1 MSGPIDTDAP
11 AQDEQ
16 GIRYVQSR
24 PATSGVV
31 NARAG
36 RFVTR
41 RSSQPIPANQH
52 RRALHVLEDPTLI
65 TTLPIFWPVST

>member
-16 GIRYVQSR
+16 EIRYVQSR

-31 NARAG
+31 NADAG
-36 RFVTR
+36 RFATR
-41 RSSQPIPANQH
+41 RSSQPIPANQQ
-52 RRALHVLEDPTLI
+52 RRALHVLESTLI